1 VSKEIDR
8 RDPEVPIDLRRNKLA
23 FGLDSL
29 FFSVGVYFIP
39 VGTVLNTL
47 AARLSDDKTLIGA
60 VSLAWYVGWLLPQ
73 LVAAKM
79 IQGKART
86 KSHVLRSTLVF
97 RPLILLFGIWLF
109 WTRAES
115 PLLTVWLLIFAIAC
129 FAATDGLATA
139 GWFDMIG
146 RALSPRQRART
157 LSVNRFIA
165 AICGLGV
172 GIIVERVLGSPLL
185 PFPFNYATLFVL
197 AWVCFEA
204 SQVCIFF
211 IRERPANLADA
222 KLLESESLSKRLRIT
237 WHNDPNFRRM
247 MIMRLLTSMES
258 MAAAFYVV
266 FAKERLGLPDSAIGI
281 FTIAFVVGGL
291 IGIALWGVIADR
303 FGSRRVVQAASAAQF
318 FAPTLSFIVAF
329 VLINWTSLSE
339 IAYGVLI
346 VVMAFN
352 GAANNSSTVGIF
364 GYAQDSAAEH
374 DRALYVGAVNMAAG
388 LASIMPLLGGVLIDA
403 LVRAGWGNF
412 AYLILFGSVAF
423 VVGLGTLSSLRL
435 EHR

>member
-1 VSKEIDR
+1 
-8 RDPEVPIDLRRNKLA
+8 
-23 FGLDSL
+23 
-29 FFSVGVYFIP
+29 
-39 VGTVLNTL
+39 
-47 AARLSDDKTLIGA
+47 
-60 VSLAWYVGWLLPQ
+60 
-73 LVAAKM
+73 
-79 IQGKART
+79 
-86 KSHVLRSTLVF
+86 
-97 RPLILLFGIWLF
+97 
-109 WTRAES
+109 
-115 PLLTVWLLIFAIAC
+115 
-129 FAATDGLATA
+129 
-139 GWFDMIG
+139 
-146 RALSPRQRART
+146 
-157 LSVNRFIA
+157 
-165 AICGLGV
+165 
-172 GIIVERVLGSPLL
+172 
-185 PFPFNYATLFVL
+185 
-197 AWVCFEA
+197 
-204 SQVCIFF
+204 
-211 IRERPANLADA
+211 
-222 KLLESESLSKRLRIT
+222 
-237 WHNDPNFRRM
+237 M